1 MKNKLLIA
9 LAILL
14 STNLYAQTKKKAISV
29 NKRYTANDT
38 ISTFTIQKQDKDKC
52 IERLIELWGKP
63 SKNNAGSII
72 WTNAKLS
79 GIDKPIDIRLLDGI
93 FCTKEKSARFTTFE
107 NEKEKTKKLKDNE
120 YRRTTVELHDHK
132 GGTNIINSHTTE
144 KKIVELLTGTLKN
157 IN

>member
-14 STNLYAQTKKKAISV
+14 STNLYAQTEKKAISV

-63 SKNNAGSII
+63 SKKTPGSILWI
-72 WTNAKLS
+72 NIKLN
-79 GIDKPIDIRLLDGI
+79 GIDKPVDISLLDGI
-93 FCTKEKSARFTTFE
+93 YCTKEKSARFTTFK

-120 YRRTTVELHDHK
+120 YRNTTIEIVDSK
-132 GGTNIINSHTTE
+132 GNNIINSYSLE
-144 KKIVELLTGTLKN
+144 IKIVELLTETLKN